1 MLDVLKKIKLDKK
14 KILLIIAASLVVI
27 YLDFAFLIKSQFRS
41 LRDIRSK
48 ITKLK
53 KELGNLNKD
62 LTIMRDLEQ
71 KQTDIKQETISKV
84 KKIITEEQLPLL
96 IQDISRIANKHDV
109 KIMQIKPVKDLKVQG
124 GKASNIVSSDIGK
137 LTSILITLDLTCGYH
152 NLGSFINDLDNSEQ
166 FIAMIEELK
175 IISDPA
181 DYLRQRVNLALKI
194 YVKK

>member
-14 KILLIIAASLVVI
+14 KILLIIAASLVVV
-27 YLDFAFLIKSQFRS
+27 YLDFAFLVKSQFRS
-41 LRDIRSK
+41 LRGIRSK

-62 LTIMRDLEQ
+62 LDIMRDLEQ

-84 KKIITEEQLPLL
+84 KQIITEEQLPLL
-96 IQDISRIANKHDV
+96 IQDISRIANEHSV
-109 KIMQIKPVKDLKVQG
+109 KIMQIKPVKDLKAPG
-124 GKASNIVSSDIGK
+124 GKASNIIKPDIGK

-181 DYLRQRVNLALKI
+181 DYLQQRVNLTLKV